1 MLDLK
6 IVQKIY
12 LRMFKLIKIISIMII
27 SKVKIKQMIKILL
40 KITFVK
46 YRTRFNLLKYNTINK
61 ITKNHILT

>member
-1 MLDLK
+1 
-6 IVQKIY
+6 
-12 LRMFKLIKIISIMII
+12 
-27 SKVKIKQMIKILL
+27 MIKILL

>member
-12 LRMFKLIKIISIMII
+12 LKMFKLIKIILIMII
-27 SKVKIKQMIKILL
+27 RLIKIKQMIKILL

-46 YRTRFNLLKYNTINK
+46 YRTRFNHLKFNTIKKLLKI
-61 ITKNHILT
+61 IF